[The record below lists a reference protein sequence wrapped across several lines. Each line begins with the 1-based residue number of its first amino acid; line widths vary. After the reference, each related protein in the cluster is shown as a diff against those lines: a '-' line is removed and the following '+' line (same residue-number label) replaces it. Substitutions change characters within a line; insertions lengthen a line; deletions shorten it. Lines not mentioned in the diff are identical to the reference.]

1 VWYQDNNLSLHKTKK
16 LIVGYRK
23 QGGVHPPFTS
33 MSTVERIKF
42 LSVHI
47 IEDLVWSSHTR
58 AVEGQATPLLPR
70 EDEITWH
77 GPSDP
82 QEHLLLHH

>member
-1 VWYQDNNLSLHKTKK
+1 VWYQDNNLSLRKTKK

-47 IEDLVWSSHTR
+47 RGLSVVFSH
-58 AVEGQATPLLPR
+58 Q
-70 EDEITWH
+70 
-77 GPSDP
+77 SC
-82 QEHLLLHH
+82 